1 MLAHALVLLA
11 LAAPADSSRWTI
23 GPDVTERAL
32 AALHAQGRVAAVRW
46 TRLRPRDSG
55 FENTVAVDTLWADAS
70 WLLRFER
77 LAQEMPLARV
87 RVPRL
92 FPGQSYPFVF
102 RVAAPESPG
111 APDAWVDFRGPA
123 VILRFGPDST
133 TRSMRGREGEMAAL
147 LRQLD
152 PRDPALRLLAETCGL
167 KDVLPTAEA
176 AAAPAGA
183 AEPAAAAESLA
194 DSAMAAPVDPSIP
207 VVLKRVEPVY
217 PPKARRDGVQGTVV
231 IKVLVDEKGQPA
243 EVRVVKS
250 VAGLDNAA
258 VAAVAR
264 WTFTPAKKDGQPI
277 AAWVMVPVKFE
288 LK

>member
-176 AAAPAGA
+176 AAAPAGVA
-183 AEPAAAAESLA
+183 APAAAAASPA
-194 DSAMAAPVDPSIP
+194 DSAMAAPMDPSIP